1 MNVAR
6 PPLSRRQAWWLA
18 IRPRTLPAAVGP
30 ILVGTALAIAAGAF
44 RPLVALTALAVAL
57 LLQVASNLANDYYDF
72 VKGYDQ
78 ADRKGPPRVAASG
91 LLPLSELRQGLLLVL
106 ALAALLGSY
115 LIYVGGWPILLLG
128 AAALLSAVVYSGGPF
143 PLAAHGLGDLFVFL
157 FFGLAAVVGTFYL
170 QAGTAPLPVW
180 LIAIAPGSLVTA
192 ILVVNNLRDIESDR
206 RVGKRTLAVRLG
218 AQGTQREYDL
228 LLLAAYAV
236 PLAMLAAE
244 LARGDA
250 GVVSLRWLLPW
261 LTLPQAL
268 RLRRMLTAHA
278 DGPTMNRA
286 LAGTARLSLIF
297 SVLLA
302 VAIALP
308 ALGSV

>member
-1 MNVAR
+1 MSASR

-30 ILVGTALAIAAGAF
+30 ILVGAALAIAAGAF
-44 RPLVALTALAVAL
+44 RPLVALVALAVAL
-57 LLQVASNLANDYYDF
+57 LLQIASNLANDYYDF

-78 ADRKGPPRVAASG
+78 ADRKGPLRVAASG
-91 LLPLSELRQGLLLVL
+91 LLPLNELRRGLLLVL

-128 AAALLSAVVYSGGPF
+128 AAALLAAVIYSGGPF

-170 QAGTAPLPVW
+170 QAGTAPSPVW
-180 LIAIAPGSLVTA
+180 LVAVAPGALVTA
-192 ILVVNNLRDIESDR
+192 ILVVNNLRDMESDR

-218 AQGTQREYDL
+218 AQGTRREYDL

-236 PLAMLAAE
+236 PVAMLALE
-244 LARGDA
+244 LARDGGGAA
-250 GVVSLRWLLPW
+250 GLRWLLPW

-268 RLRRMLTAHA
+268 RLRQALTACT
-278 DGPTMNRA
+278 DGPAMNRA

-308 ALGSV
+308 ALWAV

>member
-6 PPLSRRQAWWLA
+6 PPLSRRQTWWLA

-30 ILVGTALAIAAGAF
+30 ILVGTALAVAANAF

-78 ADRKGPPRVAASG
+78 AERKGPPRVAASG
-91 LLPLSELRQGLLLVL
+91 LLPLSELRRGLLLVL

-170 QAGTAPLPVW
+170 QARTAPLLVW
-180 LIAIAPGSLVTA
+180 LIAIAPGALVTA

-218 AQGTQREYDL
+218 VEGTRREYAL

-250 GVVSLRWLLPW
+250 EVVSLRWLLPW

-268 RLRRMLTAHA
+268 RLRRMLAAHA

-286 LAGTARLSLIF
+286 LAGTARLSLAF

-302 VAIALP
+302 VAIALS